1 MFYQEEISALNEKK
15 VRYLVVGGIALVLH
29 GVVRLTADLDLMLD
43 LDNDNLSKFL
53 EVMKSLDYKP
63 KLPIQPRALLDPEK
77 RKEWARK
84 KNMIAFA
91 FAHQKHDYKEID
103 VFIDEPIPFAEAFKR
118 KKTLTA
124 EDVKI
129 NVISFDDLV
138 TLKEKSGREQDI
150 MDIKMLRELGGRHG
164 KK

>member
-1 MFYQEEISALNEKK
+1 MFYQEEISALNEKN
-15 VRYLVVGGIALVLH
+15 VRYLVVGGVALVLH

-43 LDNDNLSKFL
+43 LSNDNLSKFL

-63 KLPIQPRALLDPEK
+63 KLPVDLKAILDPGK
-77 RKEWARK
+77 RKEWARE

-91 FAHQKHDYKEID
+91 FVHQKHDYKEID
-103 VFIDEPIPFAEAFKR
+103 VFIDEPIPFVEAFKR
-118 KKTLTA
+118 KKTLLA
-124 EDVKI
+124 KDVKI

-150 MDIKMLRELGGRHG
+150 KDIKMLKKLGEKHG